1 MVTFKH
7 RGDFRNTERFF
18 NKVRGRSYLNV
29 LEKYGQLGVQAL
41 EEATPKDSGETAKS
55 WTYEIERTR
64 DSTTIGFLNTHENDG
79 VNIAILLRFGHGTG
93 TGGFVVGR
101 NFIDP
106 AVQPIFDDLA
116 NAVWKE
122 VTA

>member
-7 RGDFRNTERFF
+7 RGDFRNIERFF

-29 LEKYGQLGVQAL
+29 LEKYGQLGVQVL
-41 EEATPKDSGETAKS
+41 EEATPKGSGETAKS
-55 WTYEIERTR
+55 WVYEIERTR
-64 DSTTIGFLNTHENDG
+64 DCTIIGFLNTRENDG

-106 AVQPIFDDLA
+106 AIQPVFDDLA
-116 NAVWKE
+116 NSIWKE